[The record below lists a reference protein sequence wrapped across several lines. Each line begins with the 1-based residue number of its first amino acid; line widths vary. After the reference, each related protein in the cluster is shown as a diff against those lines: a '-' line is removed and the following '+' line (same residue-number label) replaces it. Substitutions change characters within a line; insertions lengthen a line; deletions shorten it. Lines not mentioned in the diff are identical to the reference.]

1 MRSARLW
8 VVVTL
13 MCFTALVLHVRGDV
27 DRAPDARPLSELP
40 STIDARNATDIP
52 LDAETLAI
60 LGDGFYLNRVY
71 AAPPAQTVPSSPGD
85 RVEIGLYIAY
95 LPTQRTGQSIHSPQ
109 NCLPGAGWT
118 IASSQVTRFTGDDG
132 KQYGVNDNLIVN
144 GTTADEVLY
153 WYQLHGRSIASDYR
167 AKIDTLAD
175 SIRYGRTDEALV
187 RIITPVVPG
196 ESRDAARNRT
206 ITFARQIVALLP
218 AYVPN

>member
-8 VVVTL
+8 IIVVL
-13 MCFTALVLHVRGDV
+13 MSFTALVLHVRGDV
-27 DRAPDARPLSELP
+27 DHAPDARPLSEMP
-40 STIDARNATDIP
+40 ATIDTRAATDVP
-52 LDAETLAI
+52 LDAETLAV
-60 LGDGFYLNRVY
+60 LGDGSYLNRIY
-71 AAPPAQTVPSSPGD
+71 APAPGIAAASPGD
-85 RVEIGLYIAY
+85 RAEIGLYVAY

-118 IASSQVTRFTGDDG
+118 IQSSQVTRFTGNDG
-132 KQYGVNDNLIVN
+132 KLYQVNDNLIVN
-144 GTTADEVLY
+144 GAATDEVLY

-196 ESRDAARNRT
+196 EPRDSARDRDVG
-206 ITFARQIVALLP
+206 FARQVVDLLP